1 MNLKFRH
8 KILLAAAGVVVL
20 AFALFTFYNDYL
32 QRKTINQNLE
42 SSVGQAGQLTA
53 SSVQNWLS
61 GRILV
66 LENLTQN
73 VAFQGVNSD
82 LRGLVSQSALVST
95 FQFTYV
101 GDSKGA
107 FTQRPNVDMPAGY
120 DPRQRPGG

>member
-82 LRGLVSQSALVST
+82 LSGLVSQSALVST

-107 FTQRPNVDMPAGY
+107 FTQRPNVD
-120 DPRQRPGG
+120 